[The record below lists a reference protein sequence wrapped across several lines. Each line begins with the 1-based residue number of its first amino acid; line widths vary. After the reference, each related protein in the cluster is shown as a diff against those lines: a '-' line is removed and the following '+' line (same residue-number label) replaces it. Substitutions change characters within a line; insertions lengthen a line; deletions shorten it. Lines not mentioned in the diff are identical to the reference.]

1 VTRQELT
8 RRSAPGKSPTPS
20 LLKLALAILAAVL
33 LLAGCGQGKVPNEP
47 FVGTWQF
54 QGVHLVVARV
64 GHSYRTMLVTPH
76 GYGWVGPYKR
86 TGNELKASLHV
97 TLDGK
102 PTGRVIVELIDYR
115 PATGHLTYKD
125 GTGPALDFSR
135 VSTSTTVPS
144 PSPS

>member
-1 VTRQELT
+1 MRI
-8 RRSAPGKSPTPS
+8 G
-20 LLKLALAILAAVL
+20 LAILAATL
-33 LLAGCGQGKVPNEP
+33 LLAGCGHAGATTDP

-54 QGVHLVVARV
+54 QGVHLVVAKV
-64 GHSYRTMLVTPH
+64 GGSYQTIVVSH
-76 GYGWVGPYKR
+76 GPGWVGPYKR

-102 PTGRVIVELIDYR
+102 PTGQVIVEFVDYL

-135 VSTSTTVPS
+135 VSDSTAVPS